1 LFEVEE
7 SFRRISVSS
16 SEKPAVIFRKKNLN
30 PILVLSSEK
39 PADVSRAV
47 SRSVSEEKPET

>member
-1 LFEVEE
+1 MLKSLSEE
-7 SFRRISVSS
+7 S
-16 SEKPAVIFRKKNLN
+16 PFRKRNLN

-47 SRSVSEEKPET
+47 SRSISEEKPET